1 MCGIVG
7 IVSKESQDPG
17 VIESLTSTLSHRGPD
32 AQDMFISEDR
42 KVALGHTRLSILDLS
57 PEANQPMDSSSG
69 RYTITYNGEIY
80 NYQEIAKDLLSHK
93 GISAFRTTCDTEVIL
108 ESYEAFG
115 DSFVDRLNGMFT
127 MAIYDHKENSLMLT
141 RDRVGIKPLYYYQ
154 DQEKFIFAS
163 ELKTITSYPGIKD
176 QLTLNHTAVHGFLH
190 LGYVPQPHTI
200 WNEVKKFPS
209 ATIGKID
216 ANLQLKLEPYWKV
229 DLENSDLQIDSLP
242 EAKEHLQQLISS
254 SVNFRMISD
263 VPLGTFL
270 SGGIDSSLV
279 TAVAS
284 TSSDQKV
291 NTFNIGFKESQFDE
305 SDYARKVAKHLGTQ
319 HTEFTLSEKDGIGLV
334 EEIAETFDEPF
345 ADSSSI
351 STMLVSRLAREHVK
365 VILTGDGGDE
375 LFYGYG
381 SYRWARR
388 FGHPMMKILRRPS
401 ISLMS
406 QGTERFKRVADLLDY
421 ENPETLPSHI
431 FSQEQYYYRE
441 QEIDQLIR
449 TEPTS
454 DLKKINQPFVGSKSR
469 TIENQALFDLN
480 YYLRDDLLV
489 KVDRSSMKYG
499 LECRVPLLDHRIVE
513 YSMRLATSLKLRNAS
528 GKYILK
534 EILYDLVPREYFER
548 PKWGF
553 GVPLSRWLSGELS
566 YLISDHL
573 NSKNVESLN
582 LFNYEVVENIVN
594 QFRKG
599 HTRFYNRIWQL
610 IILHQ
615 WAGKNL

>member
-1 MCGIVG
+1 MCGILG

-32 AQDMFISEDR
+32 AQDMFISGDR

>member
-1 MCGIVG
+1 
-7 IVSKESQDPG
+7 
-17 VIESLTSTLSHRGPD
+17 
-32 AQDMFISEDR
+32 
-42 KVALGHTRLSILDLS
+42 
-57 PEANQPMDSSSG
+57 
-69 RYTITYNGEIY
+69 
-80 NYQEIAKDLLSHK
+80 
-93 GISAFRTTCDTEVIL
+93 
-108 ESYEAFG
+108 
-115 DSFVDRLNGMFT
+115 
-127 MAIYDHKENSLMLT
+127 
-141 RDRVGIKPLYYYQ
+141 
-154 DQEKFIFAS
+154 
-163 ELKTITSYPGIKD
+163 
-176 QLTLNHTAVHGFLH
+176 
-190 LGYVPQPHTI
+190 
-200 WNEVKKFPS
+200 
-209 ATIGKID
+209 
-216 ANLQLKLEPYWKV
+216 
-229 DLENSDLQIDSLP
+229 
-242 EAKEHLQQLISS
+242 
-254 SVNFRMISD
+254 
-263 VPLGTFL
+263 
-270 SGGIDSSLV
+270 
-279 TAVAS
+279 
-284 TSSDQKV
+284 
-291 NTFNIGFKESQFDE
+291 
-305 SDYARKVAKHLGTQ
+305 
-319 HTEFTLSEKDGIGLV
+319 
-334 EEIAETFDEPF
+334 
-345 ADSSSI
+345 
-351 STMLVSRLAREHVK
+351 
-365 VILTGDGGDE
+365 
-375 LFYGYG
+375 
-381 SYRWARR
+381 
-388 FGHPMMKILRRPS
+388 MMKILRRPS

>member
-1 MCGIVG
+1 M
-7 IVSKESQDPG
+7 
-17 VIESLTSTLSHRGPD
+17 TSTLSHRGPD
-32 AQDMFISEDR
+32 AQDMFISGDR

>member
-1 MCGIVG
+1 MCGILG

-32 AQDMFISEDR
+32 AQDVFLSEDR

-57 PEANQPMDSSSG
+57 PEANQPMNSSTG

-80 NYQEIAKDLLSHK
+80 NYQEIAKDLLSQK
-93 GISAFRTTCDTEVIL
+93 GITGLRTTCDTEVIL
-108 ESYEAFG
+108 ESYGVFG
-115 DSFVDRLNGMFT
+115 DSFVNRLNGMFT

-154 DQEKFIFAS
+154 DQHKFIFAS

-401 ISLMS
+401 ISLMR

-431 FSQEQYYYRE
+431 FSQEQYYHRE
-441 QEIDQLIR
+441 QEIEQLIR

-454 DLKKINQPFVGSKSR
+454 DLKTINQPFVGSKSR
-469 TIENQALFDLN
+469 SIENQALFDLN

-513 YSMRLATSLKLRNAS
+513 YSMRLATSLKVRNAC

-553 GVPLSRWLSGELS
+553 GVPLSRWLSQELS

-573 NSKNVESLN
+573 NSNNVESLN
-582 LFNYEVVENIVN
+582 LVNYEVVENMIN

-599 HTRFYNRIWQL
+599 HTRYYNRIWQL

>member
-32 AQDMFISEDR
+32 AQDMFISGDR